1 MIWINDKYE
10 TEEHNVYK
18 KDRYKE
24 NRLGWHGETSGLSY
38 IEILNIINFVIL
50 LDSPRNLSLRANSF
64 QGYFLLFETLL
75 LIL

>member
-50 LDSPRNLSLRANSF
+50 LDSPRYT
-64 QGYFLLFETLL
+64 YFCAQTHFKAIFFFLKLYY
-75 LIL
+75 